1 MLLSGRGLYRMA
13 MVIHYLEKYFQN
25 IVEIK
30 AARLRN
36 QSTMGCEF
44 YCTRNIKLPGKSV
57 VSKLQ
62 INSEELS
69 KDNFGDIGKLNLN
82 RKKQKE
88 GTQELSINDNIK
100 LKTIFTGAA
109 ISMQDAARSSLAK
122 SDKRSNVI

>member
-1 MLLSGRGLYRMA
+1 MA
-13 MVIHYLEKYFQN
+13 IEIHILEKYFQN

-36 QSTMGCEF
+36 QSTMECEF

-69 KDNFGDIGKLNLN
+69 KDNFADIGKLNLN

-88 GTQELSINDNIK
+88 GTQELSIYDNSK
-100 LKTIFTGAA
+100 LKPIFTGAA
-109 ISMQDAARSSLAK
+109 ISMHDAARSSLAK
-122 SDKRSNVI
+122 SDKLSNVI

>member
-1 MLLSGRGLYRMA
+1 MLLSGRGLYPMA
-13 MVIHYLEKYFQN
+13 MEIHYLEKYFQN

-44 YCTRNIKLPGKSV
+44 YCTRNIKLLGKSV

-69 KDNFGDIGKLNLN
+69 KDNFTDIGKLDLN

-100 LKTIFTGAA
+100 LKPIFTGAA
-109 ISMQDAARSSLAK
+109 ISMQDAYRSSLVK
-122 SDKRSNVI
+122 GEKRSNVI

>member
-1 MLLSGRGLYRMA
+1 MLLSGRGLYPMA
-13 MVIHYLEKYFQN
+13 MEIHYLEKYFQN

-30 AARLRN
+30 AARLRI

-69 KDNFGDIGKLNLN
+69 KDNFTDIGKLNLN

-100 LKTIFTGAA
+100 LKPIFTGAA